1 MSFTSRVK
9 DEVSQIDSNREEQMS
24 ELSAL
29 VRNISTFSSE
39 RIVITVENSKV
50 ARRIYTLIKDI
61 YYINPTITD
70 KDNAFNRSRLFSITI
85 TEKVDLILKDLSVI
99 DERGIYIDCI
109 PDYIL
114 GSEEEIRA
122 YLRGIFLATGSV
134 NDPKTSRYHLEFFID
149 NSMEAENVAKLL
161 NGFDLNAKVILK
173 DKKYM
178 IYVKEAE
185 KIGDFLRIISANQA
199 VMYYEDIRIYR
210 DHKNMTNRLNNM
222 EQANIDKIIDSCNEQ
237 LHYIEIIKESD
248 CLNLLDERTIEAI
261 QYREKYPESSLQ
273 ELSEIISLESEK
285 PITKSGLNHRFRK
298 IKELALRI
306 DSLKKE
312 KENKEKEEN
321 K

>member
-9 DEVSQIDSNREEQMS
+9 DEVSTIDSNKEEQIS

-29 VRNISTFSSE
+29 VRNISTYNNES
-39 RIVITVENSKV
+39 IIITVENSKV

-61 YYINPTITD
+61 YYINPIITD
-70 KDNAFNRSRLFSITI
+70 KDNSFNRSRLFSITI
-85 TEKVDLILKDLSVI
+85 KEKVDLILKDLSVI
-99 DERGIYIDCI
+99 SNEGIYIDCI

-122 YLRGIFLATGSV
+122 YLRGIFLGTGSV

-149 NSMEAENVAKLL
+149 NKIEAENVAKLL

-178 IYVKEAE
+178 VYVKEAE

-237 LHYIEIIKESD
+237 LKYIEIIKNND
-248 CLNLLDERTIEAI
+248 CLSLLDNKTLEAI

-285 PITKSGLNHRFRK
+285 KITKSGLNHRFRK
-298 IKELALRI
+298 IKDLAIKI
-306 DSLKKE
+306 DDLNKK
-312 KENKEKEEN
+312 KEEN
-321 K
+321 KKEEN